1 MIINLKKIED
11 KLLEWQRGVRI
22 LFKDLQVSNELSDD
36 KVLLE
41 VKNELIRISNVM
53 VGIQDLDWIKLI
65 LRLEKDITIFEAQR
79 MYQRFKYST
88 SFG

>member
-1 MIINLKKIED
+1 
-11 KLLEWQRGVRI
+11 
-22 LFKDLQVSNELSDD
+22 LSDD
-36 KVLLE
+36 KVWLE

-53 VGIQDLDWIKLI
+53 VGIQDLDWIELI

-88 SFG
+88 SLLDALAHPSIIHVLGIFSVKSL

>member
-41 VKNELIRISNVM
+41 VKNELI
-53 VGIQDLDWIKLI
+53 
-65 LRLEKDITIFEAQR
+65 
-79 MYQRFKYST
+79 
-88 SFG
+88 

>member
-1 MIINLKKIED
+1 MIINHKKIED

-36 KVLLE
+36 KVWLE

-88 SFG
+88 FC